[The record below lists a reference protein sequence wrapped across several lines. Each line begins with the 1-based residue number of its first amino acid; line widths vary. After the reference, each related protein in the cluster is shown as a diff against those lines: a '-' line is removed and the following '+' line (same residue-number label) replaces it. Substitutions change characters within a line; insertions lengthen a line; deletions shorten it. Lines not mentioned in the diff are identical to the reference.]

1 MKRLAM
7 ITTLVLSAALSA
19 SAIRETP
26 QATGQDATL
35 ASVKTTHDTVTGF
48 VTKALAMIPQ
58 DKLSYKPV
66 DGVRTLG
73 QLFGHLANA
82 NGLICGMASGTKF
95 ASTGD
100 AEKLTAKA
108 DLQKAL
114 EASLAFCTKAFAA
127 VTVKNANE
135 PVELFGMKHTRIGA
149 LAFNGAHS
157 YEHYGNIVT
166 YMRMNGLVPPSSGGG
181 GEN

>member
-1 MKRLAM
+1 MHRFTLAVAIAM
-7 ITTLVLSAALSA
+7 CATLSA
-19 SAIRETP
+19 SAVR
-26 QATGQDATL
+26 QAPAGPDATM
-35 ASVKTTHDTVTGF
+35 ASIKVTHDAVSGF

-82 NGLICGMASGTKF
+82 NGMICGMASGTKM
-95 ASTGD
+95 ASSGD

-114 EASLAFCTKAFAA
+114 EASLAFCGQAFAA
-127 VTVKNANE
+127 VTAKNANE

-149 LAFNGAHS
+149 LAFNGAHT

-166 YMRMNGLVPPSSGGG
+166 YMRMNGMVPPSSGGG

>member
-1 MKRLAM
+1 MKRLAVAM
-7 ITTLVLSAALSA
+7 LVAACATASISATRDTAQGG
-19 SAIRETP
+19 TP
-26 QATGQDATL
+26 DATL

-66 DGVRTLG
+66 EGVRTLG

-114 EASLAFCTKAFAA
+114 EASLAFCGKAFAG
-127 VTVKNANE
+127 VTTKNANE

>member
-1 MKRLAM
+1 MRRL
-7 ITTLVLSAALSA
+7 TLAIALALCATVSA
-19 SAIRETP
+19 SATRATT
-26 QATGQDATL
+26 QATGIDPTL
-35 ASVKTTHDTVTGF
+35 ASVKTTHDAVTGF

-58 DKLSYKPV
+58 DKLSYRPV

-82 NGLICGMASGTKF
+82 NGLICGTATGTKF

-114 EASLAFCTKAFAA
+114 EASLAFCGKAFAS
-127 VTVKNANE
+127 VTAKNANE
-135 PVELFGMKHTRIGA
+135 AVDLFGMKHTRIGA
-149 LAFNGAHS
+149 LAFNGAHT

-166 YMRMNGLVPPSSGGG
+166 YMRMNGMVPPSTGGG
-181 GEN
+181 GD